1 MNSIWSRVGLLIS
14 PTIRL
19 SLVHLLVIMIMSI
32 SFSIVIYRTSDYQF
46 RQPLPANQT
55 GSSTGTA
62 FKKTPSSVNKE
73 VLSVLDETFEY
84 TRRELLLKL
93 IWLNVAVLGIG
104 AVFSYLL
111 SRWSLHPIEEAIDA
125 QVRFVSDASHEL
137 RTPLAILQT
146 TNEVALRDRRLTS
159 KVARELAVSNL
170 NETKRMQGLTSALL
184 ELARSPRSVPH
195 LEPVNIQDVVA
206 EAMASIVKAAQD
218 KDIRI
223 DDRTNKILVMT
234 NLTLLVRMVVIILDN
249 AIKYSPDKST
259 VTIAT
264 DVASGRVKLRILDEG
279 IGIDKSN
286 LPSIFDRFY
295 RVDQS
300 RSTNIAPGYGLGLSI
315 AKKLSEQLGL
325 SILVDSRVGQ
335 GSEFTI
341 EAPACGPVAS

>member
-1 MNSIWSRVGLLIS
+1 MNNIWRRVGLLIS

-46 RQPLPANQT
+46 RQPLPVNQT
-55 GSSTGTA
+55 NSGTGAA
-62 FKKTPSSVNKE
+62 FIKTPNKINKE
-73 VLSVLDETFEY
+73 ALSVLDETFDY
-84 TRRELLLKL
+84 TRRELLFKL
-93 IWLNVAVLGIG
+93 VWLNVTVLGVG

-146 TNEVALRDRRLTS
+146 TNEVALRGGKLAS
-159 KVARELAVSNL
+159 KAARELAVSNL
-170 NETKRMQGLTSALL
+170 DEIRRMQGLTSALL
-184 ELARSPRSVPH
+184 ELARSPRSVPR

-206 EAMASIVKAAQD
+206 EAMESIVKAAQD
-218 KDIRI
+218 KGMRI

-234 NLTLLVRMVVIILDN
+234 NFTLLVRVVVIILDN
-249 AIKYSPDKST
+249 AVKYSTGKST
-259 VTIAT
+259 ITIAT
-264 DVASGRVKLRILDEG
+264 DIASGKVRLRISDEG
-279 IGIDKSN
+279 IGIDKSD
-286 LPSIFDRFY
+286 LPLIFDRFY

-325 SILVDSRVGQ
+325 IISVDSRVGQ

-341 EAPACGPVAS
+341 EAPACDPVAS